1 MHVAQDE
8 DDVIPTPDTFWRSW
22 YALEFQLST
31 LQIATFS
38 ITNRNLQHYKSQ
50 LSTLQIATFNITNR
64 NLQHYKSQPSTL
76 QIVTFNITNYN
87 FQHYKSQLST
97 LQIATFNIANRNF
110 QYCKWQLSR
119 LQITTYLLVSRMKVD
134 FSPIHTWCSLLRF
147 SKLDVDS
154 SEHESCHTMLNV
166 VTQC

>member
-1 MHVAQDE
+1 MASKFSPDAQSSYIYIYGSAMFVVVARDE
-8 DDVIPTPDTFWRSW
+8 DDIIATPDTFWRSW
-22 YALEFQLST
+22 YALKFQLST
-31 LQIATFS
+31 LQIATFN
-38 ITNRNLQHYKSQ
+38 IANRNFQHYKSQ
-50 LSTLQIATFNITNR
+50 LSTLQIATFNITN
-64 NLQHYKSQPSTL
+64 H
-76 QIVTFNITNYN
+76 N
-87 FQHYKSQLST
+87 FQHYNSQLST

-134 FSPIHTWCSLLRF
+134 FSPIHTRCSLLRF

-166 VTQC
+166 VT